1 MTTLDEAWT
10 KAAAEEVLGEE
21 NATNENVDAF
31 YESDRSLILDKASRG
46 RSLLAAPRD
55 LAVVVDA
62 AASPAIVPSQPAA
75 PLAPLAPPASTPAA
89 MDTRPPEPTAP
100 PAGSPPADDQF
111 AKIAELERELEA
123 LAVAKARSDELA
135 AKEKERADR
144 EKERADREKE
154 RADHEKARAAASDR
168 ARAEADRARRGGPSS
183 RRSGAKTR

>member
-144 EKERADREKE
+144 EKERAD
-154 RADHEKARAAASDR
+154 HEKARAAASDR

>member
-89 MDTRPPEPTAP
+89 MDTRRRP
-100 PAGSPPADDQF
+100 GGRLVRRLLRVLMS
-111 AKIAELERELEA
+111 
-123 LAVAKARSDELA
+123 RSLLIFFLVGDGVLVLP
-135 AKEKERADR
+135 
-144 EKERADREKE
+144 
-154 RADHEKARAAASDR
+154 ST
-168 ARAEADRARRGGPSS
+168 ARRSLLL
-183 RRSGAKTR
+183 RC